1 VLRRSGVPFEK
12 SGLRRVTLS
21 RLMPCVLLV
30 VPVRRQDELGQDHR
44 RPGSE
49 VGVLTTQSF
58 PDEMTEIHYTW
69 MMIGRSSLVQPC
81 EILHDHRERCGEK
94 KEKMQ

>member
-44 RPGSE
+44 RDRMLAFLP
-49 VGVLTTQSF
+49 TQSF
-58 PDEMTEIHYTW
+58 PDEMTPPGNAYGVTTHERLKYIIH
-69 MMIGRSSLVQPC
+69 G
-81 EILHDHRERCGEK
+81 
-94 KEKMQ
+94 